1 MSVITSLI
9 KRQRQLYLFTRLK
22 FLSPLPVPT
31 IAIVRE
37 TGFLTIAVASL
48 VLLGSLN
55 ASAAPALAAPYKG
68 KFIQDCKE
76 YTSQQRGVCDCIYTS
91 LAKKYGG
98 DKALAAIDQR
108 QVPTPKNYSSD
119 ALWATHQCTYKK

>member
-1 MSVITSLI
+1 MPVITPMI
-9 KRQRQLYLFTRLK
+9 KRQFHLFTRLK
-22 FLSPLPVPT
+22 FLSPLPT
-31 IAIVRE
+31 ITIVRE
-37 TGFLTIAVASL
+37 TGFLTIAATSL
-48 VLLGSLN
+48 VLLGSPK
-55 ASAAPALAAPYKG
+55 AYAAPALTAPYKA
-68 KFIQDCKE
+68 KFIQDCKD